1 MHGVDA
7 VILPNATTSKAPG
20 GEPRLTNGGVLVKR
34 LRAHTGI
41 IALLTFGLL
50 WSWPALAAPEQKY
63 VVKPVAQKKIKDLP
77 AGALY
82 WRVEQFPTLADA
94 EAAVGPDGWNPA
106 SVQYETTTSLIGE
119 VAGSVWVATL
129 GPKGGSTPGGTTV
142 AEIGPVPRVAASE
155 YLLRL
160 NYGSGPAGS
169 RTPVH
174 SHLGSESF
182 YVISGR
188 LGSENSRGRQLCRR
202 GPRDEWTCRRNHD
215 GSFQRRQNGFECPD
229 HVRRRCEQAILGACH
244 FRVRSSG
251 STVLDWQR
259 YPCIPIAS

>member
-129 GPKGGSTPGGTTV
+129 GPKGGSTPGGTRV

-169 RTPVH
+169 RTSVH
-174 SHLGSESF
+174 SHPGSESF

-188 LGSENSRGRQLCRR
+188 LGQKTPEGVNYVDAG
-202 GPRDEWTCRRNHD
+202 HAM
-215 GSFQRRQNGFECPD
+215 NGHVAGTTMEVFNAGKTDLNALIMFVVDASKPFSVPATFE
-229 HVRRRCEQAILGACH
+229 
-244 FRVRSSG
+244 
-251 STVLDWQR
+251 
-259 YPCIPIAS
+259 